1 MVKLYGRTAWAGQF
15 SVGSVGGS
23 ALTFLKRYHKKRVMN
38 FNLFRGLKKNRCKS
52 IQAFKIFLYLFCS
65 FCAKRFNFVILFR
78 DLKQKRITTHI
89 TAPFIACPMP
99 ASQARSI
106 PSAILIKKFLL
117 HGYNAG
123 RLVLY

>member
-38 FNLFRGLKKNRCKS
+38 FNLFQDFRKNRYKS
-52 IQAFKIFLYLFCS
+52 VQDFKFFLYLFCS
-65 FCAKRFNFVILFR
+65 FCSKRFNFVILFR

-89 TAPFIACPMP
+89 TAPFVTLPH
-99 ASQARSI
+99 ARE
-106 PSAILIKKFLL
+106 K
-117 HGYNAG
+117 
-123 RLVLY
+123 